1 MPMLYG
7 EGSRAF
13 QRLQEEILRSTDDES
28 IFAWVDKS
36 AKDDDLHGLLADDP
50 QKFECSG
57 SIGSLQ
63 DQHAERKPLRSTN
76 LGLSIQ
82 RDLVI
87 PHMDQFYP
95 MHETIIRYSISANHR
110 TTQDNNYVEHG
121 QKAKLHPMSDFD
133 QERAGPTEV

>member
-1 MPMLYG
+1 MSWAAHRETTRLEDIAYCLMGPFAVNMPMLYG

-63 DQHAERKPLRSTN
+63 DQHAERRPLRSTN

-82 RDLVI
+82 RDLVNGR
-87 PHMDQFYP
+87 MLLLCGY
-95 MHETIIRYSISANHR
+95 R
-110 TTQDNNYVEHG
+110 G
-121 QKAKLHPMSDFD
+121 
-133 QERAGPTEV
+133 RA